1 LKSTVAATR
10 AVEGGRSDLSLDGV
24 PTGLEHEVRT
34 QFASQVRVNP
44 LQGSTYL
51 YLDTK
56 APPFADV
63 RVRRALNYAV
73 DRAAAVRVSARVAG
87 GAPTCQILPPEFPGF
102 RRYCPYTL
110 RPGADGAWKEPDL
123 ARARRLVAASGTRGA
138 LVRVWVPD
146 NHAGEGPFVARLLRS
161 LGYHAQLRRVSD
173 SAYVDLPA
181 RRRARGAQAGL
192 LSWFADFPSGSNFF
206 QTLFACGSP
215 GNWSH
220 FCSPRVDARIRRGV
234 ALQTTDPYLANRLWA
249 RLDREIVDAG
259 PVVPLVSL
267 KLIDIV
273 SPRVGNYQ
281 FQPLF
286 GVLLDQL
293 WVR

>member
-1 LKSTVAATR
+1 M
-10 AVEGGRSDLSLDGV
+10 
-24 PTGLEHEVRT
+24 
-34 QFASQVRVNP
+34 
-44 LQGSTYL
+44 
-51 YLDTK
+51 
-56 APPFADV
+56 
-63 RVRRALNYAV
+63 RRALNYAA
-73 DRAAAVRVSARVAG
+73 DRAAAVNVSARTSG

-110 RPGADGAWKEPDL
+110 RPGGDGAWRAPDL
-123 ARARRLVAASGTRGA
+123 GRARRLVAASGTRGA
-138 LVRVWVPD
+138 VVRVWVPD

-161 LGYHAQLRRVSD
+161 LGYRAALKRLSD
-173 SAYVDLPA
+173 DAYVALSA
-181 RRRARGAQAGL
+181 RDRARGAQAGL
-192 LSWFADFPSGSNFF
+192 LSWFADFPSGSNYFE
-206 QTLFACGSP
+206 TLFSCRSP

-220 FCSPRVDARIRRGV
+220 FCSQGVDARIRRGV

-249 RLDREIVDAG
+249 RLDREIVDRA
-259 PVVPLVSL
+259 PFVPLVSL
-267 KLIDIV
+267 KLVDIV